1 MADVALLRFRHRAI
15 QQIHRE
21 AGNHVRAK
29 RDALLELFAC
39 GNRTREHE
47 AVVEAAVGAGVN
59 YLDLF
64 FAQARLRDDVG
75 YALRGRHDRIMV
87 AAHLGAAEQ
96 KGQYWLTRNL
106 RICEQY
112 FLDFLRRL
120 DVDQADVLFLHNCD
134 KERDY
139 LRVMDG
145 LLGMARRFQKEGK
158 VRFVGFSGHAAPIAR
173 RAVSSG
179 QIDVLLYP
187 VNMSDTGGEEGE
199 LFSEC
204 VRRDVGLIAMKPF
217 GGGKLLKKQTAGLDV
232 TPVQCL
238 SFALSQRGVAS
249 VLPGPG
255 NVQELNGCLR
265 VLSAS
270 DAEKDYSTVLQGLR
284 PDLKGA
290 CVYCNHCLPCPAGI
304 DIGGVIRQW
313 DAAREPVAAAAVC
326 TACGACVQ
334 RCPFGVDVVQIM
346 RKVAGDLS
354 SPRPG
359 PPAPSRRS
367 RGPCVCRPLRGG

>member
-1 MADVALLRFRHRAI
+1 MHYNLLGRT
-15 QQIHRE
+15 
-21 AGNHVRAK
+21 GVRISAVSLGTEYLINTP
-29 RDALLELFAC
+29 RD
-39 GNRTREHE
+39 NVV
-47 AVVEAAVGAGVN
+47 AVVAAAVEAGVN

-64 FAQARLRDDVG
+64 FAQARLRDDIG
-75 YALRGRHDRIMV
+75 YAIRGERDRIMV

-106 RICEQY
+106 KVCEQY
-112 FLDFLRRL
+112 FLDFLKRL
-120 DVDQADVLFLHNCD
+120 DIDYADVVFLHNCD
-134 KERDY
+134 KQRDY

-145 LLGMARRFQKEGK
+145 LLGTARRFQKEGK
-158 VRFVGFSGHAAPIAR
+158 ARFVGFSGHVAATALS
-173 RAVSSG
+173 AVSSG

-187 VNMSDTGGEEGE
+187 VNMSDTGVDAGE

-204 VRRDVGLIAMKPF
+204 VRRNVGLIAMKPF

-249 VLPGPG
+249 VLPGPR
-255 NVQELNGCLR
+255 NTEELNGCLR
-265 VLSAS
+265 VLEAS
-270 DAEKDYSTVLQGLR
+270 DAEKDYSGALRGLK

-304 DIGGVIRQW
+304 DIGGTIRQW
-313 DAAREPVAAAAVC
+313 DVAGEPVAAAAAC
-326 TACGACVQ
+326 TACGACVE

-346 RKVAGDLS
+346 RRATGTTRV
-354 SPRPG
+354 
-359 PPAPSRRS
+359 
-367 RGPCVCRPLRGG
+367 